1 MKVFISY
8 HRADRRYRIKA
19 ENILRNVGV
28 EYYAVPEDVNF
39 NGWSAQ
45 EINRFICRELQ
56 ECDVLLCLIG
66 QETYRRP
73 HVDREIHTALKGDP
87 GVRLGIVGVLLS
99 TRGDS
104 LDSPNNATIPAKLR
118 DNSNY
123 VVWTEYNDLNS
134 NIRDLIDEAY
144 ENSLDRRLQ
153 TNHSNPCMA
162 LRTALYYDN

>member
-1 MKVFISY
+1 M
-8 HRADRRYRIKA
+8 
-19 ENILRNVGV
+19 
-28 EYYAVPEDVNF
+28 PEDVNF

-45 EINRFICRELQ
+45 EINRFTCSELQ

-104 LDSPNNATIPAKLR
+104 LDRPNNATIPAKIR

-134 NIRDLIDEAY
+134 KLNVK
-144 ENSLDRRLQ
+144 LQ
-153 TNHSNPCMA
+153 
-162 LRTALYYDN
+162 D

>member
-1 MKVFISY
+1 MRVFISY

-19 ENILRNVGV
+19 ENILRNVGI
-28 EYYAVPEDVNF
+28 EYYAVPENVNF

-45 EINRFICRELQ
+45 EINRFICRKLQ

-104 LDSPNNATIPAKLR
+104 LDRPNKATIPAKLR
-118 DNSNY
+118 DNDDY
-123 VVWTEYNDLNS
+123 VVWTEYNELNS
-134 NIRDLIDEAY
+134 NICGLIEEAY
-144 ENSLDRRLQ
+144 SRSRDKRLQ

-162 LRTALYYDN
+162 LRTTLYYES

>member
-45 EINRFICRELQ
+45 EINRFICSEHQ

-104 LDSPNNATIPAKLR
+104 LDRPNNATIPAKLR

-134 NIRDLIDEAY
+134 NICCLIEEAY
-144 ENSLDRRLQ
+144 IRSRNNRLQ

-162 LRTALYYDN
+162 LRTTLYYDN